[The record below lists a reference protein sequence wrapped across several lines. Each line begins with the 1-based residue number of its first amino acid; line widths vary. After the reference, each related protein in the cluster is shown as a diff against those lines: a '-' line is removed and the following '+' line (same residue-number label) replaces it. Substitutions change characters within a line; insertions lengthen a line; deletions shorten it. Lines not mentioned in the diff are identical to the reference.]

1 MAMPAWE
8 IGLAAGSGTLAL
20 LLLLY
25 CLWTRNSSAPS
36 TDVETASS
44 SASTT
49 VQVITKPVSAPAAP
63 TVLGRVRETA
73 KMMVTAEAPEP
84 VVAPRAPEPVV
95 APRAPVLGAAPR
107 PPVAPRAPTVLGRVR
122 ETVNM
127 MVTAEAPEPVVAPWA
142 PQQAQRSFGTPVP
155 LQQAQRRF
163 GTPVPLQQAQQPVG
177 TQRSNVQTR
186 TSRSLPPTGLG
197 RF

>member
-84 VVAPRAPEPVV
+84 VVAP
-95 APRAPVLGAAPR
+95 
-107 PPVAPRAPTVLGRVR
+107 
-122 ETVNM
+122 
-127 MVTAEAPEPVVAPWA
+127 WA